1 MIVIDKQ
8 VMGSDFKIKETADIN
23 IEGGFVI
30 NGFPSTGLT
39 SAIATELMINT
50 SRFEFAATVDSDS
63 FPPISI
69 IKNGIIP

>member
-1 MIVIDKQ
+1 
-8 VMGSDFKIKETADIN
+8 MGFDFKIKETADIN

-63 FPPISI
+63 FPPVSYTHLTLPTIWSV
-69 IKNGIIP
+69 

>member
-1 MIVIDKQ
+1 MV
-8 VMGSDFKIKETADIN
+8 SDFKIKENADIN

-50 SRFEFAATVDSDS
+50 SRF
-63 FPPISI
+63 
-69 IKNGIIP
+69 